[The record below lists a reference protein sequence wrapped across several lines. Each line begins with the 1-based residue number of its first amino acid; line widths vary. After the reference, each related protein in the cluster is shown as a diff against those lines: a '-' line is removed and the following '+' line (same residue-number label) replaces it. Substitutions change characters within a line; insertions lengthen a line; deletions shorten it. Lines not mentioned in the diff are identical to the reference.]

1 MPNVTSTSRSSLQ
14 RVFVAA
20 AWLVGGLVLLLALAW
35 FGLPP
40 LARWQIETRGTEKLG
55 RAVTVEK
62 VAFIPWQLRT
72 TLEGLEIAGLP
83 GSAGPLLRVEKVG
96 FRTALS
102 SIREMAPVVEELS
115 IESPTV
121 RLTRLAAGR
130 YDIDDL
136 IDRFSTPTD
145 PGRPPARYVLRNL
158 KLSSGS
164 IDFEDRAT
172 DGKPV
177 LHTVRDLQLALPA
190 ISSLDGDRASEVAP
204 TLAFTLDGSRFD
216 SSAEALPYAELRKG
230 EATLHFEKLD
240 LVRLHGYWP
249 ATLPL
254 RPGSGLVNGR
264 LRFAFAQN
272 TAPAAAV
279 LVVSGDLAFEGLSLL
294 GADGHEALGADSL
307 KVRIARLAPLQQQVS
322 LERVEIVKPRLKVS
336 RDAQGRID
344 LMAQPGSPAT
354 DAKKPA
360 PAWSVALAQ
369 LVVRDGGIDWRDAAG
384 AVPVRMAVQ
393 ALQLDAAGIAWPM
406 VGPAEL
412 KGSAEL
418 RQAGAEVAGKLSW
431 SGSAAMDKGR
441 LALKAQSFPLA
452 WAQPYMK
459 GLQASLSGTLGAD
472 ATLAWSA
479 AGLQVEAANVF
490 LDKPALLQG
499 TTTLVG
505 ARRLVVND
513 ARLDTAQRSV
523 SMALLDM
530 TTPVGQVS
538 RDARG
543 RFMFADWWKTPAA
556 GNPATP
562 AGVPPTAAWRIA
574 LKTLKT
580 QGGQFGWRD
589 AVPARPVALD
599 FADLDLQATDL
610 AWPLPAG
617 NRGFPLQLASTV
629 AAGQTTAGTLRF
641 KGTLAPDPL
650 VLDGRLDATRLPVQR
665 LEPYFGDAF
674 NVQLV
679 RADLGFAGSMRLA
692 LLPAGMDLK
701 LQGNIDIDN
710 GRIDSATP
718 DVPSA
723 SPGPVVRTGGVLTPG
738 ARRASSLFTWRTLQ
752 FRTATL
758 KIAPGKPLF
767 WGVYDTTLGDFFA
780 RLAINEN
787 GRLNLREL
795 TRAPAGDQP
804 PAAARKTEAPADPP
818 ELHFGETHLV
828 NGRVQFT
835 DNFIK
840 PSYSLALSDLEGVVG
855 AFDSVGAVYSEPA
868 MATVSLRG
876 KAEGSAALEING
888 KLNALANPLA
898 VDVVTKVTDLDLP
911 SLSPYSVKYAGY
923 GIQRGKLSME
933 AHYRIQPDG
942 RLDATNSLVLR
953 QLVFDEQ
960 ADGARSNLP
969 VRLAAALLADS
980 NGVIDLNLPISGS
993 LNDPQ
998 FSIGPVIGRALLNL
1012 FSRILTSPFSLLK
1025 SAFATS
1031 AGSSET
1037 AVVPFASGS
1046 AELSPAARKDLDG
1059 IAQALAQKASL
1070 QITVT
1075 GVANTTLETE
1085 GFRKERLRQLA
1096 QFEKRRALVAAA
1108 PTVTAPPASQL
1119 TVSAAEYP
1127 ALLKKVYAAT
1137 DMPKPRNLIGMARD
1151 VPVDEMERL
1160 LAAQVDVTDESIRG
1174 LALQRGAAVRD
1185 YLAAHGVPV
1194 SRVFLGAVR
1203 MEEEPPADWQ
1213 PQARL
1218 RLSIN

>member
-1 MPNVTSTSRSSLQ
+1 MPTVTSTPRSPRQ
-14 RVFVAA
+14 RAAVAV
-20 AWLVGGLVLLLALAW
+20 AWLIGGLVFLLALAW
-35 FGLPP
+35 FGIPP
-40 LARWQIETRGTEKLG
+40 LARWQIEAQGTAMLG

-62 VAFIPWQLRT
+62 VGFIPWQLRT
-72 TLEGLEIAGLP
+72 NLEGLEIAGP
-83 GSAGPLLRVEKVG
+83 SGAAGPLLRVEHVG

-102 SIREMAPVVEELS
+102 SLWELAPVIEELS
-115 IESPTV
+115 IDSPRL

-136 IDRFSTPTD
+136 IDRFSTPAD
-145 PGRPPARYVLRNL
+145 PDRPPARYVLRNL
-158 KLSSGS
+158 KLSSGA

-172 DGKPV
+172 AGKP
-177 LHTVRDLQLALPA
+177 LAHTVRDLQLALPA

-216 SSAEALPYAELRKG
+216 SSAEGLPYAELRKG
-230 EATLHFEKLD
+230 EATLHFDKLD
-240 LVRLHGYWP
+240 LARLHGYWP

-254 RPGSGLVNGR
+254 RPESGLVDGR
-264 LRFAFAQN
+264 LKFAFVQN
-272 TAPAAAV
+272 AAPAAAV
-279 LVVSGDLAFEGLSLL
+279 LEMSGDLSFDGLSLL
-294 GADGHEALGADSL
+294 GPDGREALRADSV
-307 KVRIARLAPLQQQVS
+307 KVGITRLAPLQQQLS
-322 LERVEIVKPRLKVS
+322 LQRIEIVKPRLKVS

-344 LMAQPGSPAT
+344 LMPPANAAAPT
-354 DAKKPA
+354 AKPA
-360 PAWSVALAQ
+360 PPWSLALAR
-369 LVVRDGGIDWRDAAG
+369 LVVSDGGIDWGDAAG
-384 AVPVRMAVQ
+384 AVPVQMAVQ
-393 ALQLDAAGIAWPM
+393 ALQLDVAGVAWPM
-406 VGPAEL
+406 VRPAEMH
-412 KGSAEL
+412 GSADL
-418 RQAGAEVAGKLSW
+418 QQPGSNVSGKLSW
-431 SGSAAMDKGR
+431 SGSASLEKGR

-452 WAQPYMK
+452 WAQPYME
-459 GLQASLSGTLGAD
+459 GLQASLGGTLGAE
-472 ATLAWSA
+472 ATVAWSP
-479 AGLQVEAANVF
+479 AGVLVEAANVS
-490 LDKPALLQG
+490 LENPALLRDK
-499 TTTLVG
+499 TTLLG
-505 ARRLVVND
+505 SRRVVVND
-513 ARLDTAQRSV
+513 ARIDTTQRSI
-523 SMALLDM
+523 AIAGLDISA
-530 TTPVGQVS
+530 PVGQVS
-538 RDARG
+538 RDAKG
-543 RFMFADWWKTPAA
+543 RFMFTDWWKAPAA
-556 GNPATP
+556 GPAAP
-562 AGVPPTAAWRIA
+562 AEVPPAAPWRLA
-574 LKTLKT
+574 LKSLKT
-580 QGGQFGWRD
+580 QGGQLGWRD

-599 FADLDLQATDL
+599 LSALNLQATDL
-610 AWPLPAG
+610 AWPLPPG
-617 NRGFPLQLASTV
+617 NRGFPLQLDTTV

-650 VLDGRLDATRLPVQR
+650 VLDGRLDVARLPVQR

-679 RADLGFAGSMRLA
+679 RADLGFAGAVRLA
-692 LLPAGMDLK
+692 LLPAGLELK

-752 FRTATL
+752 FRTAAL
-758 KIAPGKPLF
+758 KLAPGKPLF

-795 TRAPAGDQP
+795 TRAPAGGAPSTDPRKP
-804 PAAARKTEAPADPP
+804 PDAADPP

-840 PSYSLALSDLEGVVG
+840 PSYSLALSELEGVIG
-855 AFDSVGAVYSEPA
+855 AFDSVGAVYTEPA

-1037 AVVPFASGS
+1037 AVVPFVAGS
-1046 AELSPAARKDLDG
+1046 SDLSPGARKDLDG
-1059 IAQALAQKASL
+1059 IAQALAQKSSL

-1075 GVANTTLETE
+1075 GVANTALEAD

-1096 QFEKRRALVAAA
+1096 QFEKRRAIVAAA
-1108 PTVTAPPASQL
+1108 PTATAPPAAQL

-1137 DMPKPRNLIGMARD
+1137 DMPKPRNLIGMAKD
-1151 VPVDEMERL
+1151 LPVDEMERL
-1160 LAAQVDVTDESIRG
+1160 LAGQVDVTDESIRG

-1185 YLAAHGVPV
+1185 YLAARGVPV

-1203 MEEEPPADWQ
+1203 MEEKPPADWQ